1 MGPELVF
8 AEASLC
14 ARKRAE
20 CFYLHDTPLC
30 SPSTWGGGVY
40 SYTPILKIKKLRPE
54 VTGVGHELRRTAL
67 AGDAL
72 LHPRGL
78 SGLDLH
84 PGGTQRVRGE
94 LRG

>member
-1 MGPELVF
+1 MPGNVLNAF
-8 AEASLC
+8 LC
-14 ARKRAE
+14 MIRR
-20 CFYLHDTPLC
+20 CVLP
-30 SPSTWGGGVY
+30 PPGGGVY
-40 SYTPILKIKKLRPE
+40 SYIPILKIKKLRPE

-72 LHPRGL
+72 LHPLGL